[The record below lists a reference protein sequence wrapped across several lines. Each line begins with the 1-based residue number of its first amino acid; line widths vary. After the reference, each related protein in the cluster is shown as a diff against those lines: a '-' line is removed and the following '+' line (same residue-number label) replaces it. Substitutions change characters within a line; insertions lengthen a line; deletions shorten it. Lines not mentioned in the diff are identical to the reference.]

1 MGQDKHGLAR
11 FAHNAMAAPLE
22 ILVAGED
29 PEYAQQAAAAA
40 FEEIDRIEQDLS
52 RHRDTSDVA
61 RINQLSPN
69 HPVRVGPHAFACLKA
84 AAEIHADTAGVFDV
98 TIGPLMACWRNPD
111 RSLRRPSDE
120 ELAEARGRVGMHL
133 VVLDDTA
140 HTVAVKVEGVVVDL
154 GGIGKGYAADCA
166 ARLLAEWEIG
176 AAFISVGSSTVLA
189 LDPPPGKP
197 GWAVGAGGIGDEPH
211 TQTVHLRNRALSGS
225 ATRVKGRHIMDPRT
239 GRPAAAAIATWALCP
254 KATTADALSTAFM
267 VMRPEEVE
275 RYCERHP
282 DTAALLVLDAPGGP
296 RRVRFGAL

>member
-1 MGQDKHGLAR
+1 MGLNKDGLSR
-11 FAHNAMAAPLE
+11 FAHNALAAPLDCVGGG
-22 ILVAGED
+22 LVPVFALL
-29 PEYAQQAAAAA
+29 AAAGP
-40 FEEIDRIEQDLS
+40 FEEIDLIEQDLS
-52 RHRDTSDVA
+52 RYRDTSDVA
-61 RINQLSPN
+61 RINQLAPN

-84 AAEIHADTAGVFDV
+84 AAAIHAGTAGAFDV

-120 ELAEARGRVGMHL
+120 ELAQARARVGMHL

-140 HTVAVKVEGVVVDL
+140 YTVAVKVEGVVVDL

-166 ARLLAEWEIG
+166 ARLLAEWQIH
-176 AAFISVGSSTVLA
+176 AAFISAGSSTVLA

-197 GWAVGAGGIGDEPH
+197 GWAVGAGGIGDQPH
-211 TQTVHLRNRALSGS
+211 TQTIQLCNRALSGS

-275 RYCERHP
+275 QYCERHP

-296 RRVRFGAL
+296 RRVRFGAW